1 MKHIWI
7 SVDIEQL
14 YFTIVQLY
22 PDIS

>member
-1 MKHIWI
+1 MKHTWI

>member
-1 MKHIWI
+1 MTHIWI
-7 SVDIEQL
+7 SVVIEQL